1 MNRLFQSLFR
11 KDEKYALI
19 WSYIVSLHEYLEN
32 IRLEIPSIITKFG
45 IPRTTLLRIIQYGCT
60 KLDIRYSLK
69 NGIIQFHCDDMKK
82 NDDPKQ
88 MRLDVGDADIPVI
101 PASDAAEAI
110 VNQKKKTAKEMTLNE
125 FAKEVIQYLNEKT
138 GKHYPYDIKK
148 GKKNIGHISTLRN
161 EGYNLH
167 DFFKVI
173 DIKCDE
179 WGGDPYWSNYLR
191 PSTLFNSKFNEYL
204 NQGRETPMMK
214 MHGAIANA
222 KPESRRTKITDA
234 LNRFN
239 DLVPEHENEQT
250 PENDQEQQ

>member
-11 KDEKYALI
+11 KNEQYALI

-32 IRLEIPSIITKFG
+32 IRLEIPIIIVKFG
-45 IPRTTLLRIIQYGCT
+45 IPRTTLLRIIQYGCK

-69 NGIIQFHCDDMKK
+69 NGVIQFHCDDMKK

-88 MRLDVGDADIPVI
+88 MRIDVGDANIPVI
-101 PASDAAEAI
+101 PASDAAETI
-110 VNQKKKTAKEMTLNE
+110 IQNKKKTSKEITINE

-138 GKHYPYDIKK
+138 GRHYPYNIGK
-148 GKKNIGHISTLRN
+148 GKANIQHIAKLRN

-204 NQGRETPMMK
+204 NQGSENSMMK

-222 KPESRRTKITDA
+222 KTETRRTKITDA
-234 LNRFN
+234 FNRFN
-239 DLVPEHENEQT
+239 DLAHEEQEQ
-250 PENDQEQQ
+250 ENDTKEK